1 MAAVAFTTGNALTRK
16 AWAKKLFV
24 EALKQTR
31 YAQFKGRAGSDSLIT
46 LKSDLAKDG
55 GDRITIG
62 LRMQLLGRG
71 VTGDAT
77 LEGQEE
83 AIVTYSDNVFIDQLR
98 HAVRSSG
105 KMSEQR
111 TPFVVRDEMRLGL
124 QDWVSDR
131 LDTWMFNQLCG
142 ATTQQT
148 QVNGTQNTAVDNA
161 YSGNQAAL
169 APSSNNLII
178 CDQNGGSTTEGSLSN
193 TFKLNLADIDRLV
206 AKAKTATP
214 AIRPLNV
221 NGERQYVLFLHP
233 NQTFQLRTA
242 TNTGQWQDINKAM
255 LTGGKIG
262 DNPIVTGMLGTY
274 NNVMLV
280 EDVRV
285 PCVASSVTSST
296 NFRRAVFCGA
306 QAAAVAFG
314 GKNQDGEADWQEET
328 FDYGNQLGIS
338 AGLIAG
344 MKKMVF
350 NSQDFATIVASSYAP
365 AL

>member
-1 MAAVAFTTGNALTRK
+1 
-16 AWAKKLFV
+16 
-24 EALKQTR
+24 
-31 YAQFKGRAGSDSLIT
+31 
-46 LKSDLAKDG
+46 
-55 GDRITIG
+55 
-62 LRMQLLGRG
+62 
-71 VTGDAT
+71 
-77 LEGQEE
+77 
-83 AIVTYSDNVFIDQLR
+83 
-98 HAVRSSG
+98 
-105 KMSEQR
+105 MSEQR